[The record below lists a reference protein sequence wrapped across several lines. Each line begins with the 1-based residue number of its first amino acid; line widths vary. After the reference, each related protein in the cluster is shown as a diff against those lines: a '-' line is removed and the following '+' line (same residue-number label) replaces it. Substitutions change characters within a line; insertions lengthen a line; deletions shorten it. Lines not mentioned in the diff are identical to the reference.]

1 MTLEEYEQCAVL
13 IANSHQLRWVSSIRQ
28 YVGLCEGVIVSIAAS
43 EDSLTFGFYVD
54 LPQWRRMLQNDYAE
68 LKQTLNAGVSHEW
81 IYPISNPE
89 RIYGCTVVLNGER
102 LESLGAEVVT
112 TLPQVVVDDLHEC
125 GARSTQE
132 CQQCGQRAA
141 TEVLVVNA
149 VLVASC
155 QACTEE
161 VQTQATAGRLR
172 IEQSLRWDL
181 AIPALVGL
189 TLMGAMLWAG
199 LQTLP
204 SFNFYFVLLP
214 IGWAFG
220 LSFWIG
226 RIADGMTTL
235 LRWLLLGSVTLSVL
249 AGNIWGFRVHM
260 LQRLQLEFPGQKFEV
275 AWDDS
280 VRIYFQLLPQIWR
293 TELPYFFGG
302 VIGAWASFR
311 FFKDSET
318 IEVS

>member
-1 MTLEEYEQCAVL
+1 MTLAEFEQCAEL
-13 IANSHQLRWVSSIRQ
+13 IANSHQFRWVSSIHQ
-28 YVGLCEGVIVSIAAS
+28 YVGLYNGVIVSIAAS
-43 EDSLTFGFYVD
+43 EDSLTFGFFVH
-54 LPQWRRMLQNDYAE
+54 LPRWRGILQDDYAE
-68 LKQTLNAGVSHEW
+68 LKLTADAGVSHEW

-89 RIYGCTVVLNGER
+89 GIYGCTVVLNSER
-102 LESLGAEVVT
+102 LECLGAEVVT
-112 TLPQVVVDDLHEC
+112 TLPHLVVEDLHLC
-125 GARSTQE
+125 GASPTLE

-141 TEVLVVNA
+141 TEVLIVNA
-149 VLVASC
+149 VFIASC
-155 QACTEE
+155 EDCTHD
-161 VQTQATAGRLR
+161 VQMRTAAGRLR

-181 AIPALVGL
+181 AVPALLGL
-189 TLMGAMLWAG
+189 TLLGAMLWAG

-260 LQRLQLEFPGQKFEV
+260 LQGLQLEFPGQKFDV
-275 AWDDS
+275 SWDDS

-293 TELPYFFGG
+293 SELPYFFGG

-318 IEVS
+318 VEVS